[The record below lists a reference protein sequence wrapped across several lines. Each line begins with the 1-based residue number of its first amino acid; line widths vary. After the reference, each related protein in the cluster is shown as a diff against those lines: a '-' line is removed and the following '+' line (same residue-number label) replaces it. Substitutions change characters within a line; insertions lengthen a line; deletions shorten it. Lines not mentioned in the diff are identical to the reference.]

1 MKSPQSGDK
10 LVAATGRPLVLGHL
24 VKVRGRATP
33 ALPHVPEASIFVQV
47 TGLESSP
54 NISIATA
61 SSSITQHFFLLKT
74 HKTILKESGRG
85 TLEAPPRAPG
95 SLCLASDASV
105 PRAATS
111 SRAAP
116 WLPAPAGVPAEAA
129 PCPKAKLPF

>member
-1 MKSPQSGDK
+1 M
-10 LVAATGRPLVLGHL
+10 AATGRPLVLGHL

-85 TLEAPPRAPG
+85 TLEAPWKAQAPRAPG

-116 WLPAPAGVPAEAA
+116 WLPAPAGVPAEAT